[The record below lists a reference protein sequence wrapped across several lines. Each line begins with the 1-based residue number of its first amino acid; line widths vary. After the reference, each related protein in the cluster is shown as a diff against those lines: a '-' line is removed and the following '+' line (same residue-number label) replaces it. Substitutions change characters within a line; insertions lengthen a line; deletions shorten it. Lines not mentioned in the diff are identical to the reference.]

1 VILILVEISDV
12 VPETSEKNADL
23 DSPAG
28 NEVVEAD

>member
-1 VILILVEISDV
+1 MVVFIEFSDV
-12 VPETSEKNADL
+12 VPEPGEKNTDL